1 MKKNGKNEELQSRRE
16 FFKRAAKGALPILA
30 GAALLSSPI
39 LSETANAMS
48 CAGCNNRC
56 MNSCF
61 NTCHGTC
68 SRTCSGKENVKGR
81 DISRTIDEFKY
92 KGKTYTFVIYERGV
106 NMEVRE
112 LK

>member
-1 MKKNGKNEELQSRRE
+1 MRK
-16 FFKRAAKGALPILA
+16 FFKDNIWLFAFVAAILVIQGVLGYYRKNQFA
-30 GAALLSSPI
+30 
-39 LSETANAMS
+39 EM
-48 CAGCNNRC
+48 NRL
-56 MNSCF
+56 
-61 NTCHGTC
+61 
-68 SRTCSGKENVKGR
+68 SGKENVKGR

>member
-1 MKKNGKNEELQSRRE
+1 M
-16 FFKRAAKGALPILA
+16 
-30 GAALLSSPI
+30 
-39 LSETANAMS
+39 
-48 CAGCNNRC
+48 NRL
-56 MNSCF
+56 
-61 NTCHGTC
+61 
-68 SRTCSGKENVKGR
+68 SGKENVKGR

>member
-1 MKKNGKNEELQSRRE
+1 MRK
-16 FFKRAAKGALPILA
+16 FFKDNIWLFAIVAATLVIQGILGYYRKNQVA
-30 GAALLSSPI
+30 EMYRL
-39 LSETANAMS
+39 
-48 CAGCNNRC
+48 
-56 MNSCF
+56 
-61 NTCHGTC
+61 
-68 SRTCSGKENVKGR
+68 SGKENVKNR

>member
-1 MKKNGKNEELQSRRE
+1 MRK
-16 FFKRAAKGALPILA
+16 FFKDNIWLFAIVAATLVIQGILGYYRKNQVA
-30 GAALLSSPI
+30 EMYRL
-39 LSETANAMS
+39 
-48 CAGCNNRC
+48 
-56 MNSCF
+56 
-61 NTCHGTC
+61 
-68 SRTCSGKENVKGR
+68 SGKENIKGR

>member
-1 MKKNGKNEELQSRRE
+1 MRK
-16 FFKRAAKGALPILA
+16 FFKDNIWLFAIVAAILVMLGIFGYYRKNQVA
-30 GAALLSSPI
+30 
-39 LSETANAMS
+39 EM
-48 CAGCNNRC
+48 NRL
-56 MNSCF
+56 
-61 NTCHGTC
+61 
-68 SRTCSGKENVKGR
+68 SGKENIKGR

>member
-1 MKKNGKNEELQSRRE
+1 MRK
-16 FFKRAAKGALPILA
+16 FFKDNIWLFALVAAILVIQ
-30 GAALLSSPI
+30 GI
-39 LSETANAMS
+39 LGYYRNTQVAEM
-48 CAGCNNRC
+48 NRL
-56 MNSCF
+56 
-61 NTCHGTC
+61 
-68 SRTCSGKENVKGR
+68 SGKENVKGR

>member
-1 MKKNGKNEELQSRRE
+1 MRK
-16 FFKRAAKGALPILA
+16 FFKDNIWLFALVAAILVIQ
-30 GAALLSSPI
+30 GI
-39 LSETANAMS
+39 LGYYRKNQVAKM
-48 CAGCNNRC
+48 NRL
-56 MNSCF
+56 
-61 NTCHGTC
+61 
-68 SRTCSGKENVKGR
+68 SGKENVKDR

>member
-1 MKKNGKNEELQSRRE
+1 MRK
-16 FFKRAAKGALPILA
+16 FFKDNIWLFAIVAATLVIQGILVYYRKNQVA
-30 GAALLSSPI
+30 EMYRL
-39 LSETANAMS
+39 
-48 CAGCNNRC
+48 
-56 MNSCF
+56 
-61 NTCHGTC
+61 
-68 SRTCSGKENVKGR
+68 SGKENVKGR

>member
-1 MKKNGKNEELQSRRE
+1 MRK
-16 FFKRAAKGALPILA
+16 FFKDNIWLFAIVASTLVIQGILGYYRKNQVA
-30 GAALLSSPI
+30 EMYRL
-39 LSETANAMS
+39 
-48 CAGCNNRC
+48 
-56 MNSCF
+56 
-61 NTCHGTC
+61 
-68 SRTCSGKENVKGR
+68 SGKENVKGR

>member
-1 MKKNGKNEELQSRRE
+1 MRK
-16 FFKRAAKGALPILA
+16 FFKDNIWLFALVAAILVIQ
-30 GAALLSSPI
+30 GI
-39 LSETANAMS
+39 LGYYRKNHMPVKQNE
-48 CAGCNNRC
+48 
-56 MNSCF
+56 
-61 NTCHGTC
+61 
-68 SRTCSGKENVKGR
+68 KGR

>member
-1 MKKNGKNEELQSRRE
+1 MRK
-16 FFKRAAKGALPILA
+16 FFKDNIWLFAIVAATLIIQGILGYYRKNQVA
-30 GAALLSSPI
+30 EMYRL
-39 LSETANAMS
+39 
-48 CAGCNNRC
+48 
-56 MNSCF
+56 
-61 NTCHGTC
+61 
-68 SRTCSGKENVKGR
+68 SGKENVKGR

>member
-1 MKKNGKNEELQSRRE
+1 MRK
-16 FFKRAAKGALPILA
+16 FFKDNIWLFAIVAAILVIQ
-30 GAALLSSPI
+30 GI
-39 LSETANAMS
+39 L
-48 CAGCNNRC
+48 GYYRNNQVAE
-56 MNSCF
+56 MN
-61 NTCHGTC
+61 
-68 SRTCSGKENVKGR
+68 RLSGKENIKNR

>member
-1 MKKNGKNEELQSRRE
+1 MRK
-16 FFKRAAKGALPILA
+16 FFKDNIWLFAIVAAILVIQ
-30 GAALLSSPI
+30 GI
-39 LSETANAMS
+39 LGYYRKKQVVEM
-48 CAGCNNRC
+48 NRLY
-56 MNSCF
+56 
-61 NTCHGTC
+61 
-68 SRTCSGKENVKGR
+68 GKENVKGR

>member
-1 MKKNGKNEELQSRRE
+1 MRK
-16 FFKRAAKGALPILA
+16 FFKDNIWLFAIVAAILVIQ
-30 GAALLSSPI
+30 GI
-39 LSETANAMS
+39 L
-48 CAGCNNRC
+48 GYYRKNRLAE
-56 MNSCF
+56 MY
-61 NTCHGTC
+61 
-68 SRTCSGKENVKGR
+68 RLSGKENVKCR